1 MRTVAFAPSD
11 AELAA
16 GGRCGTIRFCSTSS
30 GHVIRDIRAHRQRVR
45 ALTFSADGE
54 YLASTGDDRT
64 VHILPLADGATS
76 STLPARQAKVQALV
90 FYGPRQLAVA
100 GSDNLIR
107 LWDVA
112 EQRETGVLAGHTGT
126 IAALECQGKVLI
138 SAGYDT
144 TVRVW
149 SIADHVAGAETLPLR
164 VGRPARMETV
174 PRKR

>member
-1 MRTVAFAPSD
+1 
-11 AELAA
+11 
-16 GGRCGTIRFCSTSS
+16 
-30 GHVIRDIRAHRQRVR
+30 VR
-45 ALTFSADGE
+45 AISFSPDGT
-54 YLASTGDDRT
+54 YIASAGEDRLIH
-64 VHILPLADGATS
+64 VLPLAEGRSGFTFPS
-76 STLPARQAKVQALV
+76 RPAKVLALA

-100 GSDNLIR
+100 GSDNLVR

-149 SIADHVAGAETLPLR
+149 SVTDHVASRPVPPGAER
-164 VGRPARMETV
+164 RNR
-174 PRKR
+174 